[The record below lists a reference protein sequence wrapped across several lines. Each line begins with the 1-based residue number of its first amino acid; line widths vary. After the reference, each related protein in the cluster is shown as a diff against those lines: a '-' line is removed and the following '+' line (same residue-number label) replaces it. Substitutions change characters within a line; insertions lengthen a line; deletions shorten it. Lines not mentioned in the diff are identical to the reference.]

1 MITNEVVQNFDD
13 DEYDDKFV
21 ESYYIKDEYQR
32 KLFNLFHSDYMY
44 FFWKRIQTIYDNILN
59 DDKTKVSQIGQSKFL
74 PIYGQDAGLH
84 QLKVGEYSI
93 QQGMLEMSNANT
105 INEMLNTI
113 NISRGYESMAKI
125 LKSGNR
131 ESPPYLL

>member
-44 FFWKRIQTIYDNILN
+44 YFWKLIQTIYDNI
-59 DDKTKVSQIGQSKFL
+59 
-74 PIYGQDAGLH
+74 
-84 QLKVGEYSI
+84 
-93 QQGMLEMSNANT
+93 
-105 INEMLNTI
+105 
-113 NISRGYESMAKI
+113 
-125 LKSGNR
+125 
-131 ESPPYLL
+131 

>member
-1 MITNEVVQNFDD
+1 MIANEVVQNFDD

-59 DDKTKVSQIGQSKFL
+59 DEKTKVSENE
-74 PIYGQDAGLH
+74 YRY
-84 QLKVGEYSI
+84 LKEKEVI
-93 QQGMLEMSNANT
+93 DFFIPDNT
-105 INEMLNTI
+105 IIENYVIFESDTDKSNTLFDI
-113 NISRGYESMAKI
+113 RYKLYDYCYIDKMC
-125 LKSGNR
+125 
-131 ESPPYLL
+131 